1 MASKSLTNLNAQRQ
15 NNRELDAVGSP
26 GALFFCR
33 GGRSRF
39 ESHISSVAQN
49 RCVER
54 LAIVFNAKVA
64 SGVANPKICD
74 REFLQKIGQTFAIEP
89 NRTSLRVERDA

>member
-1 MASKSLTNLNAQRQ
+1 MASKSLANLNAQRQ
-15 NNRELDAVGSP
+15 NNRVDAVGSP

-39 ESHISSVAQN
+39 ESYISSVAQN

-64 SGVANPKICD
+64 FGVANPKICNC
-74 REFLQKIGQTFAIEP
+74 EFLQKIGQTFAIEP
-89 NRTSLRVERDA
+89 NRTSLRVKRDA